1 VENLAEVVEH
11 GNPDQQSDALVW
23 LFLCNT
29 HTYDL
34 WLRSINS
41 FNQFFFNSS
50 HDYLFEFE
58 CITHYVIFVWFCWL

>member
-29 HTYDL
+29 DTYDL
-34 WLRSINS
+34 TPT
-41 FNQFFFNSS
+41 
-50 HDYLFEFE
+50 HV
-58 CITHYVIFVWFCWL
+58 ITLN